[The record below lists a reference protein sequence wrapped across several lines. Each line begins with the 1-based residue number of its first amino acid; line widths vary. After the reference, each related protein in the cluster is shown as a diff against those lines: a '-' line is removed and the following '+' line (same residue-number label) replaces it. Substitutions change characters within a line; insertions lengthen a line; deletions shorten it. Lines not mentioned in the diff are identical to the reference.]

1 MSRLLTLM
9 NRPNSTALAF
19 IFMGSVWF
27 MTGTVYGLFSA
38 IHFVSPEFFSNIPA
52 LTFGRVRPA
61 HINTVLYGFVTTT
74 LIGAGFY
81 YVPAL
86 MRTRLWSE
94 PVGLLSCVFWNA
106 AVISGPL
113 TFGFGI
119 TQGREY
125 AEYIWIFDV
134 SLVLA
139 LLLII
144 LNTAMTILNRVEK
157 TLYVSIWYFMGMALW
172 TAGFYPI
179 GNVMWHPSTG
189 AMPGLLD
196 SIFLWFHG
204 HNLPGLLLTPLA
216 VGAAYYVIPRIV
228 RQPINSHTLSL
239 AGFWTLVAFYTHI
252 GGHHILQAPIPNW
265 LKVMSV
271 VDSVAMV
278 IPVFIALANIW
289 MTARG
294 YGGLLLKDPAA
305 RFVIAGTI
313 WYLLTC
319 IQGPVQSLPFLQRV
333 THFNNWTVG
342 HAHLAILG
350 FSGFIAI
357 GTMWH
362 VLPDILRRHI
372 WSQRMINLQF
382 GLITFGL
389 TGFFTT
395 LTIAGLVQGQ
405 AWDNGETV
413 RRVLYEITPYMVL
426 RLVSGISIISA
437 SFIGFYNLIMTM
449 RNGDLFDPQAL
460 AKEEPP

>member
-1 MSRLLTLM
+1 MKL
-9 NRPNSTALAF
+9 PYFKANSTALAYLV
-19 IFMGSVWF
+19 MGSVWF
-27 MTGTVYGLFSA
+27 VVGTVYGLFSA

-61 HINTVLYGFVTTT
+61 HVNTVLYGFATTT
-74 LIGAGFY
+74 LIGCGFH
-81 YVPAL
+81 YVPAVL
-86 MRTRLWSE
+86 RTRLWSE
-94 PVGLLSCVFWNA
+94 PIGMLSCLLWNLT
-106 AVISGPL
+106 ILSGPL
-113 TFGFGI
+113 TFAFGI

-125 AEYIWIFDV
+125 TEYIWIFDL
-134 SLVLA
+134 SLVLS

-144 LNTAMTILNRVEK
+144 LNTVMTILNRTEK
-157 TLYVSIWYFMGMALW
+157 TLYVSVWYFTGMALW

-179 GNVMWHPSTG
+179 GNVMWHPATG

-216 VGAAYYVIPRIV
+216 VGAAYYVIPRVV

-239 AGFWTLVAFYTHI
+239 VGFWTLVMFYTHI
-252 GGHHILQAPIPNW
+252 GGHHILQSPVPNW

-278 IPVFIALANIW
+278 IPVFVALANIW

-294 YGGLLLKDPAA
+294 HGGSLLQDPAA
-305 RFVIAGTI
+305 RIVLAGTI
-313 WYLLTC
+313 WYLIVC
-319 IQGPVQSLPFLQRV
+319 IQGPLQSLPFLQRV
-333 THFNNWTVG
+333 THFNNWTIG
-342 HAHLAILG
+342 HSHIAILG
-350 FSGFIAI
+350 FAGYIAL

-362 VLPDILRRHI
+362 VLPDILGRRI
-372 WSQRMINLQF
+372 WSRRMVNLQF

-389 TGFFTT
+389 VGFFVV
-395 LTIAGLVQGQ
+395 LTIAGLIQGQ

-413 RRVLYEITPYMVL
+413 RRVLHEITPYMVL
-426 RLVSGISIISA
+426 RLLTGISIICA

-449 RNGDLFDPQAL
+449 RHGEPFNPQPL
-460 AKEEPP
+460 EKESQP